1 MREFEQY
8 GWPEL
13 GGYQVLAPEV
23 RAYGVLRSVAEA
35 VSSGAGAEF
44 FVSLAEYLSAALE
57 ADLVL
62 VARLVGSPANCLQA
76 IAAAARG
83 RAVERSECAL
93 TDVPWPAEGFIGI
106 RRTTEASTAYGSL
119 HPRLR
124 DVRIEDCAALT
135 LRDSGGGTIGVIAVF
150 NSSPL
155 NDFETAAVLLTLFG
169 ARASAELERLQAET
183 ENGTL
188 VTELGSRIR
197 ALTLLHEVAR
207 TLQHD
212 DGASLSDWLQRIA
225 HMLAQQWP
233 SSEVAGARIR
243 LGPFEFATP
252 FQEATPV
259 IVVRAPFSVSDGR
272 AGSVE
277 ILYPQDREPGQR
289 ADEDRSLLESVADM
303 LRTSIDA
310 RLIQVALRQSEHRY
324 RSLVENQSDMVCR
337 YRADATLTFV
347 NDAYCRFF
355 DKSRKDLIGR
365 SFLEL
370 IPEMDRAAALE
381 YIKTLAQGTQP
392 RIYEHSAYLPSGS
405 IGRLQWIDRAIL
417 SSDGEVDE
425 FMGIGRDITDR
436 WRMEEALR
444 EKEASLR
451 EAYGRIRQLAHRL
464 ILAQEAERTEI
475 ARELHDDVNQQL
487 AAVTIGLTLMEGRL
501 TDRRELEEELAR
513 LRSLAD
519 GITEKIRSLSHT
531 LHPGVLKHAGLGV
544 AVAAHCETVAAQHQ
558 IDVSFESSGSFENA
572 STDATLCLYRV
583 VQQALRN
590 VVMHAGAQHVRVR
603 LARQDEQITLAI
615 IDDGCGF
622 DPIAERARGSL
633 GLISMEERVHLA
645 NGRFTLSSA
654 PGQGTRMSIAVPI
667 GS

>member
-1 MREFEQY
+1 MRDYERHE
-8 GWPEL
+8 WPEL
-13 GGYQVLAPEV
+13 ERQRVLAPDM
-23 RAYGVLRSVAEA
+23 RADGTMRSLAAA

-44 FVSLAEYLSAALE
+44 FALLTEYLSAALD
-57 ADLVL
+57 ADLVIVCQL
-62 VARLVGSPANCLQA
+62 AAPPVDCLQT

-83 RAVERSECAL
+83 LAVERSECAL
-93 TDVPWPAEGFIGI
+93 SDVPWPSEGGSGVHRI
-106 RRTTEASTAYGSL
+106 TDASSAYGSL

-124 DVRIEDCAALT
+124 DVRIEECASLA
-135 LRDSGGGTIGVIAVF
+135 LRDSAGGAIGVIAVF
-150 NSSPL
+150 NRVPL
-155 NDFETAAVLLTLFG
+155 KDFESAAAMLTIFG
-169 ARASAELERLQAET
+169 ARASAELERLQGET
-183 ENGTL
+183 ENRTL

-212 DGASLSDWLQRIA
+212 EGTSVSDWLQQLA

-233 SSEVAGARIR
+233 SNDVTGARIR

-252 FQEATPV
+252 FREATPV
-259 IVVRAPFSVSDGR
+259 IVVRAPFAVSDGR
-272 AGSVE
+272 SGSVE
-277 ILYPQDREPGQR
+277 ILYPRDREPHQR
-289 ADEDRSLLESVADM
+289 ADEDRSLLESVADI
-303 LRTSIDA
+303 LRTSIDV
-310 RLIQVALRQSEHRY
+310 RLMLVALRQSEHRY
-324 RSLVENQSDMVCR
+324 RSLVENQSDLVCR

-365 SFLEL
+365 SFLDL
-370 IPEMDRAAALE
+370 IPETDRVAALD
-381 YIKTLAQGTQP
+381 YIKLLAEGMQP
-392 RIYEHSAYLPSGS
+392 RIYEHSAYLPNGS
-405 IGRLQWIDRAIL
+405 IGRLQWIDQAV
-417 SSDGEVDE
+417 SSADGEVDE

-444 EKEASLR
+444 EKEGSLR
-451 EAYGRIRQLAHRL
+451 AAYGRIRYLAHRL
-464 ILAQEAERTEI
+464 MLAQEAERTEI

-487 AAVTIGLTLMEGRL
+487 AAVTIGLTLIEGRVA
-501 TDRRELEEELAR
+501 DRQELGEELVR

-519 GITEKIRSLSHT
+519 GITEKIRSLSHA

-558 IDVSFESSGSFENA
+558 IDVSFQSNGSFETV
-572 STDATLCLYRV
+572 STEATLCLYRV

-590 VVMHAGAQHVRVR
+590 VVMHAGAQHVRVS
-603 LARQDEQITLAI
+603 LARRDDEITLAI
-615 IDDGCGF
+615 VDDGCGF
-622 DPIAERARGSL
+622 DPIAERARGGL

-654 PGQGTRMSIAVPI
+654 PGQGTRMSIALPL
-667 GS
+667 